1 MNYEISDNTAIVLLI
16 CLTLFI
22 ILYLIY
28 YYFFENRPDQIRM

>member
-1 MNYEISDNTAIVLLI
+1 MSYEISDNTAIVLLI
-16 CLTLFI
+16 GLTLFI